1 MEDRVVFFIGALV
14 GGLVASGWYIIY
26 QHWKSSKNLRSSS
39 EKADKEALEK
49 RQKAREDRRNRT
61 DSAWAGHHR
70 GLCDDIELAQ
80 LKRSTHVEEAVDRA
94 GCLCGLSVQ
103 APAGDVSAGRA
114 PTGRAFPGN

>member
-49 RQKAREDRRNRT
+49 RQKAREDRRKSLAMAAR
-61 DSAWAGHHR
+61 AI
-70 GLCDDIELAQ
+70 IELI
-80 LKRSTHVEEAVDRA
+80 L
-94 GCLCGLSVQ
+94 LGLAIIV
-103 APAGDVSAGRA
+103 
-114 PTGRAFPGN
+114 AFAMILNLLS

>member
-49 RQKAREDRRNRT
+49 RQKAREDRRKSLAMAAR
-61 DSAWAGHHR
+61 AI
-70 GLCDDIELAQ
+70 IELI
-80 LKRSTHVEEAVDRA
+80 L
-94 GCLCGLSVQ
+94 LGLAIIV
-103 APAGDVSAGRA
+103 
-114 PTGRAFPGN
+114 AFTIILNLLS

>member
-49 RQKAREDRRNRT
+49 RQKAREDRRKSLAMAAR
-61 DSAWAGHHR
+61 AI
-70 GLCDDIELAQ
+70 IELI
-80 LKRSTHVEEAVDRA
+80 L
-94 GCLCGLSVQ
+94 LGLAIIV
-103 APAGDVSAGRA
+103 
-114 PTGRAFPGN
+114 AFAIILNLLS

>member
-49 RQKAREDRRNRT
+49 RQKAREDRRKSLAMAAR
-61 DSAWAGHHR
+61 AI
-70 GLCDDIELAQ
+70 IELI
-80 LKRSTHVEEAVDRA
+80 L
-94 GCLCGLSVQ
+94 LGLVII
-103 APAGDVSAGRA
+103 V
-114 PTGRAFPGN
+114 AFAIILNLLS